1 VLAVRGR
8 EELVTWAERERG
20 DIRAKLEEEGR
31 AAALMEESDGEKT
44 RETEREAEVAA
55 ETMVEPAEEAERR
68 TAEPAAE
75 AEEAAARPP

>member
-1 VLAVRGR
+1 
-8 EELVTWAERERG
+8 
-20 DIRAKLEEEGR
+20 
-31 AAALMEESDGEKT
+31 
-44 RETEREAEVAA
+44 VAA